1 MLKPVELPNVYKASE
16 ELPTPS
22 SATPFFKTPYNHDTN
37 AESDRHG
44 LLCPEATRTQQ
55 HFKDE
60 CDINI
65 LFARYL
71 ETGEMPQV
79 LNGLSY
85 GDFTGIFDFQTA
97 MNAVRTAEGVFQQ
110 LPARIK
116 NRFDNDPQKL
126 LAFLHDP
133 DNREEA
139 EFLGL
144 VNKPG
149 QGENDGTGTG
159 KVDATRAQTTP
170 GSGGTQAGAQPPAAT
185 QGTGPQTGQTS

>member
-1 MLKPVELPNVYKASE
+1 M
-16 ELPTPS
+16 
-22 SATPFFKTPYNHDTN
+22 TPFFKTPYNHDTN
-37 AESDRHG
+37 AESDASG
-44 LLCPEATRTQQ
+44 LECKDPSLAQQ

-60 CDINI
+60 CDINV

-79 LNGLSY
+79 QQGLSY

-126 LAFLHDP
+126 LQFLADP
-133 DNREEA
+133 ENRDEA

-144 VNKPG
+144 VTKP
-149 QGENDGTGTG
+149 EKANERGTQEVPASGTQ
-159 KVDATRAQTTP
+159 AQP
-170 GSGGTQAGAQPPAAT
+170 GHHGTQAGPTPAPSAEKP
-185 QGTGPQTGQTS
+185 GPKTGQSD